1 MTTKTRIPSHRH
13 AAIQRQLLMDGTASV
28 ESLAQK
34 LGVSVATI
42 RRDLTMLEKGG
53 EVQRTHGGATIP
65 QRRGA
70 DQAFAL
76 REQIDSNEKRFIARA
91 AVDLIEVDQTLFMN
105 DGSTILALAHE
116 LAASN
121 LSLTAVTTGVN
132 IATLLSENPDINT
145 YLTGGLVRHRTLE
158 TTGDFVEQM
167 LSTINADTAFIAAEG
182 FSVDEGLSFSYE
194 ADAKIARI
202 MLAKSRRT
210 IVLSTARKLGHCD
223 RMTAFPASK
232 VDLLITDCRDE
243 LSLRPIRDL
252 GISVVIA
259 KNADYASGDIQM
271 LPV

>member
-1 MTTKTRIPSHRH
+1 MATKTRIPSHRH
-13 AAIQRQLLMDGTASV
+13 SAIQRQLLMDGTVSV

-53 EVQRTHGGATIP
+53 DVQRTHGGATIP

-121 LSLTAVTTGVN
+121 ISLTAVTTGVN
-132 IATLLSENPDINT
+132 IATVLSENPTTQPTLPPKDFPSMKGCLFPT
-145 YLTGGLVRHRTLE
+145 KPTQKSLVLCTQNPGE
-158 TTGDFVEQM
+158 PSSCQQQG
-167 LSTINADTAFIAAEG
+167 S
-182 FSVDEGLSFSYE
+182 
-194 ADAKIARI
+194 
-202 MLAKSRRT
+202 
-210 IVLSTARKLGHCD
+210 
-223 RMTAFPASK
+223 
-232 VDLLITDCRDE
+232 
-243 LSLRPIRDL
+243 
-252 GISVVIA
+252 
-259 KNADYASGDIQM
+259 
-271 LPV
+271 